1 MKYIL
6 TFLLIAVSISVSAQ
20 LPKDLIDKTGEISG
34 LVIDNSTKQ
43 PLAYVN
49 IVVKDASKTILT
61 GSITDDKG
69 KFSITKL
76 PLGESVVEI
85 QFIGFKTIS
94 KSIKLSAKNQT
105 INLGTIPLLE
115 DASLLKEVVV
125 NAETSTIVQKVDR
138 KVINVG
144 KDLTSAGASA
154 SELLNNVPS
163 VSVDSQNGNVS
174 LRGNENVRIL
184 VDGKPSN
191 IDAAQLLKQ
200 IPSTSIKSIELITN
214 PSAKYNPEGMS
225 GIINIVLH
233 KNANTGFNANINN
246 GVTIGKNISYNGS
259 FDMNYKVNKLNF
271 FTNYGYNNRANDSSG
286 FIKRFDNNSEQTF
299 DFYGKNKS
307 HLIKVGVDFYINDK
321 NTLSAYTNQN
331 INNATN
337 EGQTDIL
344 FKSGNFPNIIQN
356 IDSDDESDSQTYN
369 LNYKHE
375 FNKVGQTLEIETNYS
390 TTNNKQLA
398 NYYLK
403 TGIPIVESS
412 YVDTT
417 ENERNTTNI
426 NIDYTDPINDKQK
439 LEVGFESRIRKTD
452 NSYNSTSFNNS
463 FYNYNNN
470 VHSFYTTY
478 SQKFDKLSVQVGA
491 RIESYDVEAVL
502 ENVKIYEDD
511 YFTLYPSTFFT
522 YEASDKNQYQLSYS
536 KRVDRPGLSQVN
548 PIREW
553 NTPTVTSVGNP
564 ELKPQFTH
572 SFEVN
577 YTRKLKDGTITFGT
591 FYRRIEDAINR
602 VLLEDVVD
610 PNKVILTYDNSDSS
624 NAYGIELS
632 SNYKFTKWW
641 SANMSFDLY
650 NKKEK
655 GFSGTTP
662 IEVTNTSWNV
672 RANNTFKLNEKV
684 RLQLFGMY
692 RGANENIQ
700 FEVDPMWKI
709 DFGGSWN
716 ILNNNGTISAR
727 VSDIFNTMNF
737 GFDSVRPYPQTGNFY
752 WESQTAYVGFS
763 YKFGSGKNKAK
774 DRKRRDN
781 NELQGSGGFI

>member
-6 TFLLIAVSISVSAQ
+6 TFLLITIAFPVSAQ
-20 LPKDLIDKTGEISG
+20 MSKDLIDKTGEITG

-43 PLAYVN
+43 PLAYVT
-49 IVVKDASKTILT
+49 IVVKDANKTILT
-61 GSITDDKG
+61 GSITDDNG
-69 KFSITKL
+69 KFIISKL
-76 PLGESVVEI
+76 PLGENTVEI

-94 KSIKLSAKNQT
+94 KSIKLTNKNNVL
-105 INLGTIPLLE
+105 NLGTLALVE

-125 NAETSTIVQKVDR
+125 NAETSSIVQKVDR

-200 IPSTSIKSIELITN
+200 IPSSSIKSVELITN

-225 GIINIVLH
+225 GIINLVLH
-233 KNANTGFNANINN
+233 KNANTGFNANINS
-246 GVTIGKNISYNGS
+246 GLTIGNHLSYNGS
-259 FDMNYKVNKLNF
+259 VDMNYKKGKFNF
-271 FTNYGYNNRANDSSG
+271 YTNFGYNNGKNDNNG
-286 FIKRFDNNSEQTF
+286 FISRYDNNSEQLF
-299 DFYGKNKS
+299 DFYGNNKS
-307 HLIKVGVDFYINDK
+307 NLLKFGIDYYIDDK
-321 NTLSAYTNQN
+321 NTLSTYTNQN
-331 INNATN
+331 IYSFLGN
-337 EGQTDIL
+337 GQTDITYFL
-344 FKSGNFPNIIQN
+344 GDFSNITQNF
-356 IDSDDESDSQTYN
+356 DADDDNYTQTYN
-369 LNYKHE
+369 LNYKRNFDKEGHSIE
-375 FNKVGQTLEIETNYS
+375 FETTYS
-390 TTNNKQLA
+390 VTDNEQIA

-403 TGIPIVESS
+403 SGNPVVESS
-412 YVDTT
+412 YTDLTT
-417 ENERNTTNI
+417 NDRETTNI
-426 NIDYTDPINDKQK
+426 NVDYTNPINDNQK
-439 LEVGFESRIRKTD
+439 LEMGYESRIRKTT
-452 NSYNSTSFNNS
+452 NTYESTLLTDSN
-463 FYNYNNN
+463 YNYNNN

-478 SQKFDKLSVQVGA
+478 SHKFNKLSMQVGA
-491 RIESYDVEAVL
+491 RIESYDVEAIL
-502 ENVKIYEDD
+502 ENVKVYEDD
-511 YFTLYPSTFFT
+511 YITVYPSAFFT

-553 NTPTVTSVGNP
+553 STPTVTSVGNP
-564 ELKPQFTH
+564 ALKPQFTH

-577 YTRKLKDGTITFGT
+577 YTRKLKDGSVTFGT

-602 VLLEDVVD
+602 ALLEDDID
-610 PNKVILTYDNSDSS
+610 PNKVILTYANSGSTD
-624 NAYGIELS
+624 AYGVEIS
-632 SNYKFTKWW
+632 SNYKFYKWW
-641 SANMSFDLY
+641 TANMSFDFY
-650 NKKEK
+650 NQKEQ
-655 GFSGTTP
+655 GLNGTQP
-662 IEVTNTSWNV
+662 IEVTNTSWNL
-672 RANNTFKLNEKV
+672 RANNTFKVNDKV

-692 RGANENIQ
+692 RGASESIQ

-709 DFGGSWN
+709 DLGASWN
-716 ILNNNGTISAR
+716 VFDNKGTISAR
-727 VSDIFNTMNF
+727 VSDIFDTMHF

-752 WESQTAYVGFS
+752 WESQTAYLGFS